1 MKAFGFGLNGR
12 ASGLALA
19 IALVIPGQ
27 VSAQTAGADG
37 ADEGGITDIVVT
49 AQRREQNSQDV
60 AVAISAIGGADM
72 RKLGI
77 TSSQDIGNAV
87 AGVTLN
93 ASIGGGTANANLV
106 VRGVAQTDLSATAES
121 PNSIYIDDVYLSSPN
136 AAGFAVY
143 DLSRIEVLRGP
154 QGTLF
159 GRASSGGL
167 ANFIT
172 TKPSKEWGGFV
183 DLGYS
188 SYDTIRA
195 EAAVGGPLS
204 DTVRFRLSGGYEK
217 GDGWLKNSGLDTPN
231 QYERNSFGIR
241 GQLEADLSD
250 ALTARVALSYDK
262 SPRHRQGTYI
272 STPSYTNPATG
283 LPDYLPAN
291 VSGDFGTPPGLDHQN
306 YRDVDGRFD
315 ATGFNDVGYLKNERI
330 SPSLYLTYDFGNTTL
345 TSITNYTKFKFDY
358 LEDADGSHLVAF
370 TPTPTP
376 GDTGSFNYSQN
387 LDQYSQELRLN
398 GDAGAL
404 NYTAGF
410 YYLKTKQV
418 QPQLFPIPGF
428 GIEFFNDVKQS
439 TNSWALFGQLEYELT
454 DQLKLTGGLRYTKE
468 KKSFFSQTFGYGF
481 GATATP
487 ADIVYDYSEANPV
500 VGSDARMND
509 NLWSGKLGLDYKP
522 NNDTLIY
529 LSVSR
534 GVKAGGYN
542 TNLNAFPDQAF
553 LDANGG
559 ANPFGTGTTDFI
571 PDTRYE
577 DEHLWAYEG
586 GVKLDLLDRKLRV
599 NTSAFYYDYTNF
611 QGYNFRGVA
620 GVVAN
625 NDGRFYGAELELLAQ
640 PADDLNF
647 SLNASYLN
655 TKLYDVQTAYSGIRD
670 TKAAQAPKWTVN
682 GSVTKSFDLSVG
694 KLSLTW
700 DGNYL
705 ADRYTS
711 TDNHIGTLI
720 RGSFVHNARV
730 ALDIESQGL
739 EVAFFVKN
747 ISNNDRM
754 IFSYDTNAFWGNFL
768 QGYAPPRWIGGSI
781 RKTF

>member
-1 MKAFGFGLNGR
+1 MLRNRIEYLDR
-12 ASGLALA
+12 ASA
-19 IALVIPGQ
+19 IALAGLLVFSHPAL
-27 VSAQTAGADG
+27 AQDAGAAPATAKEAG
-37 ADEGGITDIVVT
+37 LGEIVVT
-49 AQRREQNSQDV
+49 AQRREQNLQDV
-60 AVAISAIGGADM
+60 GVAISAVNSESM
-72 RKLGI
+72 RRLGI
-77 TSSQDIGNAV
+77 TNSQDIGNAV

-143 DLSRIEVLRGP
+143 DLARIEVLRGP

-172 TKPSKEWGGFV
+172 TRPSKEFGGFI
-183 DLGYS
+183 DLSYS
-188 SYDTIRA
+188 SYNTFRG

-204 DTVRFRLSGGYEK
+204 DTVRFRLSGGFEK
-217 GDGWLKNSGLDTPN
+217 GDGWLKNSGLNTPN

-241 GQLEADLSD
+241 GQLEADLTE

-291 VSGDFGTPPGLDHQN
+291 VQGDFGTPPGLDHQL

-315 ATGFNDVGYLKNERI
+315 ATGFNDVGFLTNERI
-330 SPSLYLTYDFGNTTL
+330 SPSLYLTYDLGNATI
-345 TSITNYTKFKFDY
+345 TSISNYTKFKFDY
-358 LEDADGSHLVAF
+358 QEDADGSHLIAF
-370 TPTPTP
+370 VGTP
-376 GDTGSFNYSQN
+376 GDTGLFNYSQN
-387 LDQYSQELRLN
+387 LDQFSQELRIN
-398 GDAGAL
+398 GDTGPL
-404 NYTAGF
+404 NYTAGV
-410 YYLKTKQV
+410 YYLNTKQT

-428 GIEFFNDVKQS
+428 GIEFFNNVRQTTKS
-439 TNSWALFGQLEYELT
+439 FAVFGQVEYELN
-454 DQLKLTGGLRYTKE
+454 DRFKLTGGLRYTNE
-468 KKSFFSQTFGYGF
+468 KKTFFSQTFGYTF
-481 GATATP
+481 GASATP
-487 ADIVYDYSEANPV
+487 ADIVYNYSEANPV
-500 VGSDARMND
+500 VGSAARMND
-509 NLWSGKLGLDYKP
+509 NLWSGKIGLDYKP
-522 NNDTLIY
+522 NNDTLVY
-529 LSVSR
+529 LTVSR

-559 ANPFGTGTTDFI
+559 ANPFGTGNTDFI
-571 PDTRYE
+571 ADTRYK

-599 NTSAFYYDYTNF
+599 NASAFYYDYRNF

-625 NDGRFYGAELELLAQ
+625 NDGRFYGAELEIAAA
-640 PADDLNF
+640 PID
-647 SLNASYLN
+647 SLNINLAASYLK
-655 TKLYDVQTAYSGIRD
+655 TKLFDVRTAYQGLRD
-670 TKAAQAPKWTVN
+670 NQAAQAPKWTIN
-682 GSVTKSFDLSVG
+682 GNITKRFETSIGTLAV
-694 KLSLTW
+694 TW
-700 DGNYL
+700 DGNFL
-705 ADRYTS
+705 DDRFTS
-711 TDNHIGTLI
+711 TDNQIATLI

-730 ALDIESQGL
+730 SLNMKKQGVEL
-739 EVAFFVKN
+739 AFFVRN
-747 ISNNDRM
+747 ISNTGRM

>member
-1 MKAFGFGLNGR
+1 MVKLDFIGR
-12 ASGLALA
+12 ASV
-19 IALVIPGQ
+19 IALSLGMTSPAF
-27 VSAQTAGADG
+27 AQDAASEPQAED
-37 ADEGGITDIVVT
+37 AGGISDIVVT

-60 AVAISAIGGADM
+60 PVAISAIGSDDM

-172 TKPSKEWGGFV
+172 TKPSKEFGGFV
-183 DLGYS
+183 DLSYS
-188 SYDTIRA
+188 SYNTIRA
-195 EAAVGGPLS
+195 EAAVGSPLS
-204 DTVRFRLSGGYEK
+204 ETVRFRVSAGYEK
-217 GDGWLKNSGLDTPN
+217 GDGWLKNSGQDTPN
-231 QYERNSFGIR
+231 QYEKNSFGIR
-241 GQLEADLSD
+241 GQLEADLSE
-250 ALTARVALSYDK
+250 ALTARISLSYDK

-272 STPSYTNPATG
+272 STPAYTNPATG

-315 ATGFNDVGYLKNERI
+315 ATGFNDVGFLENERI
-330 SPSLYLTYDFGNTTL
+330 SPTLYLTYDLGNATI
-345 TSITNYTKFKFDY
+345 TSISNYTKFKFDY

-370 TPTPTP
+370 TPSPVV
-376 GDTGSFNYSQN
+376 GDTGTFGYSQN
-387 LDQYSQELRLN
+387 LDQYSQELRVN

-410 YYLKTKQV
+410 YFLKTKQV

-428 GIEFFNDVKQS
+428 GLEFFNDVRQS
-439 TNSWALFGQLEYELT
+439 TKSWAVFGQLEYELT
-454 DQLKLTGGLRYTKE
+454 DQIKVTGGLRYTNE
-468 KKSFFSQTFGYGF
+468 KKDFFSQTFAYGF
-481 GATATP
+481 GASAAP
-487 ADIVYDYSEANPV
+487 ANIVYNYSAANRV
-500 VGSDARMND
+500 VGDDARMND
-509 NLWSGKLGLDYKP
+509 NLWSGKLGLDFKP
-522 NNDTLIY
+522 NDNTLVY
-529 LSVSR
+529 VNVSR

-542 TNLNAFPDQAF
+542 TNLNAFPDQTF
-553 LDANGG
+553 LNANGG
-559 ANPFGTGTTDFI
+559 SNPFGTGTTDFI

-577 DEHLWAYEG
+577 DENLWAYEG

-625 NDGRFYGAELELLAQ
+625 NDGRFYGAELELQALPTDSLSFNLA
-640 PADDLNF
+640 
-647 SLNASYLN
+647 ASYLK
-655 TKLYDVQTAYSGIRD
+655 TKLFDVNTAYQGIRD
-670 TKAAQAPKWTVN
+670 NQAAQAPKWTIN
-682 GSVTKSFDLSVG
+682 GSITKSFDLAFG
-694 KLSLTW
+694 KLAFTW

-705 ADRYTS
+705 DDRYTS

-730 ALDIESQGL
+730 ALDVENQGL
-739 EVAFFVKN
+739 ELSFFIRN